1 MICEYQSAKQEGEIG
16 TVEEKACVSVLDL
29 DAIPLPVW
37 EAWGEETARFIRRL
51 LRDPDIRAE
60 LMAAAKGGEKT

>member
-1 MICEYQSAKQEGEIG
+1 
-16 TVEEKACVSVLDL
+16 VEEKTCVSVLDL
-29 DAIPLPVW
+29 DAVPLPVL

-60 LMAAAKGGEKT
+60 LVPAKGGEKS